1 MSAESPAPAARPAG
15 GLRGV
20 WRRLPPG
27 PAGLPLALVLGAA
40 GGWLFVRLDFP
51 LPWLIGAV
59 FLTMVGAFAGLPLA
73 VPMPLRNGMVLVLG
87 LLVGSG
93 FTPALLQQVHRW
105 TVSIAMVL
113 LYAVCAT
120 LLVFAF
126 LWLVGRMRRLDA
138 FFSGLPGGLA
148 AVVFVG
154 EEVGADLR
162 TLSLIHSTR
171 IVLVCFA
178 VPLWYRLVEGI
189 TGAGAARSALGGFT
203 LWDLAVFAVSG
214 AAGYLLARP
223 LRIPA
228 PYLLGPMLLSAAAHL
243 AGLTDAR
250 PPGLAVNAAQVV
262 VGASIGCR
270 FVGVR
275 WQRIVAIS
283 GQGLV
288 STGLL
293 LALSLVFA
301 AAASRASGIPFQALL
316 LAFAPGGLP
325 EMTLVALALDIDVAL
340 VVSHHL
346 ARVLFIN
353 IGVPLFLRALLRR
366 PGARAPGP

>member
-1 MSAESPAPAARPAG
+1 MSPEPSTGPTGPTGR
-15 GLRGV
+15 LRGH
-20 WRRLPPG
+20 WRRLPP
-27 PAGLPLALVLGAA
+27 ALTGLPLALVLGAA
-40 GGWLFVRLDFP
+40 GGWLFVQLDFP

-59 FLTMVGAFAGLPLA
+59 FLTILGAFAGLPMA
-73 VPMPLRNGMVLVLG
+73 VPMSLRNGMVLVLG

-93 FTPALLQQVHRW
+93 FTPALLDQVHRW

-113 LYAVCAT
+113 LYAVCAA
-120 LLVFAF
+120 LLIPLV
-126 LWLVGRMRRLDA
+126 LRLVGRMRWLDA

-154 EEVGADLR
+154 EEVGADIR

-171 IVLVCFA
+171 VVLVCFA
-178 VPLWYRLVEGI
+178 VPLWYRLVEGV
-189 TGAGAARSALGGFT
+189 TAAGAGRAALGGFT

-214 AAGYLLARP
+214 IVGYGLARR

-228 PYLLGPMLLSAAAHL
+228 PYLLGPLLLSAAAHL
-243 AGLTDAR
+243 SGLTDAR
-250 PPGLAVNAAQVV
+250 PPGLVVNAAQVV
-262 VGASIGCR
+262 VGAAIGCR

-288 STGLL
+288 STGIL
-293 LALSLVFA
+293 LALALLFA
-301 AAASRASGIPFQALL
+301 AAASRLSGIPFDVLL

-325 EMTLVALALDIDVAL
+325 EMTLVALALDVDVAL

-353 IGVPLFLRALLRR
+353 IGVPMLFRAFMRR
-366 PGARAPGP
+366 LASRDAAS